1 MITYTAPHWPY
12 QAPQDK
18 IAKYNGVY
26 DNGPEELRQKRLQSA
41 KNLGLIDTNIIPHPI
56 KTIRKS
62 WDELTLLEK
71 LKEIKIMQ
79 TYAAMVEI
87 LDENIGRLID
97 HLNSIDELN
106 NTFILF
112 MSDNGAE
119 GMLMEALPLTNQR
132 INKFIDEYYDNSL
145 SNIGNKI
152 HSLIM
157 VINGLKQQLLLMQCI
172 KCGLLKEQLYVH

>member
-1 MITYTAPHWPY
+1 MDQKNYVKK
-12 QAPQDK
+12 D
-18 IAKYNGVY
+18 YNL
-26 DNGPEELRQKRLQSA
+26 P

-119 GMLMEALPLTNQR
+119 GMLMEALPLTNQKL
-132 INKFIDEYYDNSL
+132 INS
-145 SNIGNKI
+145 SMNIMIIVYLILVIKI
-152 HSLIM
+152 HLLIM